1 MRKQLNIT
9 AYQVRVSAD
18 GFKTFITKYVT
29 EYQAAKRIAERCRK
43 LHKTEARVLTVHSR

>member
-18 GFKTFITKYVT
+18 GFKTFITNHVREWDRAT
-29 EYQAAKRIAERCRK
+29 RIAQRCELK
-43 LHKTEARVLTVHSR
+43 HRVKAKILPVYSR